1 MWPSSSASSSSNSS
15 LRHVVA
21 ELCADFARGLV
32 GGAGVVLA
40 GEIGLE
46 HFLDVLAD
54 AERGDALQVGVA
66 FEEDDALDQPVGVMH
81 LLDRLGALLL
91 CELLEAPVVQHPEM
105 HPVLVDRAE
114 LEEQRLVKPLD
125 DLRFAF
131 H

>member
-1 MWPSSSASSSSNSS
+1 MWPSSSVEQFVEQL
-15 LRHVVA
+15 LRHIVA
-21 ELCADFARGLV
+21 ELVADFARRLV

-54 AERGDALQVGVA
+54 AERRDALQVGMA

-81 LLDRLGALLL
+81 LLDQLGALLL
-91 CELLEAPVVQHPEM
+91 CELLEAPVVQHAEM

-114 LEEQRLVKPLD
+114 LEEQGLVKPLD